1 MIFTID
7 IGGTKI
13 AAALFSNDGEIIEK
27 AEVASCIHEDFQSLP
42 GLIYNSFWHLASK
55 ASVVGVAST
64 GIVQADAVN
73 YLSVGQSLPLQSV
86 LEKQFNKPVFI
97 LNDASAAA
105 LAEFKALSQKRSIE
119 SNTFVYITV
128 STGIGGGV
136 IQNGTLITSENGFCA
151 HLGHVTIP
159 TLKGNI
165 FQCHCGRVNCA
176 ESVGSGNAIG
186 KLATEKF
193 GFPVSAKQLFTR
205 HLNTQIGQSIIDEA
219 AHAVAQLTATAKAIT
234 GTQIVTLGGS
244 VGVSPIFSQKVK
256 NAVKSLPEIFHVD
269 VVSPE
274 YSRDAD
280 LYGAYFFAK
289 DSAKEI
295 M

>member
-1 MIFTID
+1 M
-7 IGGTKI
+7 
-13 AAALFSNDGEIIEK
+13 
-27 AEVASCIHEDFQSLP
+27 
-42 GLIYNSFWHLASK
+42 
-55 ASVVGVAST
+55 
-64 GIVQADAVN
+64 
-73 YLSVGQSLPLQSV
+73 
-86 LEKQFNKPVFI
+86 
-97 LNDASAAA
+97 
-105 LAEFKALSQKRSIE
+105 
-119 SNTFVYITV
+119 
-128 STGIGGGV
+128 
-136 IQNGTLITSENGFCA
+136 
-151 HLGHVTIP
+151 
-159 TLKGNI
+159 
-165 FQCHCGRVNCA
+165 
-176 ESVGSGNAIG
+176 
-186 KLATEKF
+186 
-193 GFPVSAKQLFTR
+193 
-205 HLNTQIGQSIIDEA
+205 NTQIGQSIIDEA

>member
-165 FQCHCGRVNCA
+165 F
-176 ESVGSGNAIG
+176 
-186 KLATEKF
+186 
-193 GFPVSAKQLFTR
+193 
-205 HLNTQIGQSIIDEA
+205 
-219 AHAVAQLTATAKAIT
+219 
-234 GTQIVTLGGS
+234 
-244 VGVSPIFSQKVK
+244 
-256 NAVKSLPEIFHVD
+256 
-269 VVSPE
+269 
-274 YSRDAD
+274 
-280 LYGAYFFAK
+280 
-289 DSAKEI
+289 
-295 M
+295 